1 MARRR
6 AGGRN
11 WSIFAERLKEWIRPC
26 YLKWVYFPLRPEARP
41 RQWVDCWR
49 YPRCD
54 LAREQGVAARQ
65 PDILILPMTDWHAR
79 MQRAQHLARALA
91 GLGYRCFYLNPNLG
105 REFPQPVWLSDS
117 PRVCRLEAG
126 VWEIHA
132 GLVREPVFHHRML
145 TGKETRKVLENV
157 EAIAKPF
164 QVERLAV
171 LCQFPLWNRLAVELR
186 RRFGGPVIYDCHDLL
201 SGFSRMAPEIIAA
214 ERELFEQA
222 DAVVVSA
229 KSLLEK
235 KVAEMPWLG
244 EKARLV
250 RNGVDVAHFQPVEGG
265 RRKVVGYAGSLDE
278 WFDVEAVR
286 AAAEA
291 HPECEFVFLGR
302 IEDKKVLALEALRNV
317 RFYGEIPYDRLPVY
331 MAEFDAALI
340 PFLITPL
347 TLATNPI
354 KLYEYFSCGLP
365 VVSTTLPEVE
375 LYPELVY
382 LAHSA
387 QEFAAQVGRALA
399 EQDGDLRAKRRKV
412 AEQESWAKRAEQVA
426 EVWEEGEAR
435 KAAGGDPSGFTGH
448 E

>member
-6 AGGRN
+6 AGRRN
-11 WSIFAERLKEWIRPC
+11 WSIFAERFKEWIRPC
-26 YLKWVYFPLRPEARP
+26 YLKWVYFPLRPGARP

-54 LAREQGVAARQ
+54 LARGQGRAARQ

-105 REFPQPVWLSDS
+105 REFPHPVWLSVS
-117 PRVCRLEAG
+117 PRVCRLEPG

-132 GLVREPVFHHRML
+132 GLGREPVFHHRML
-145 TGKETRKVLENV
+145 TEGETRKLLEDV
-157 EAIAKPF
+157 EAIAKSF

-171 LCQFPLWNRLAVELR
+171 LCQFPLWNRLAGDVR
-186 RRFGGPVIYDCHDLL
+186 QRFGGPVIYDCHDLL

-302 IEDKKVLALEALRNV
+302 IEDKRVLTLEALRNV
-317 RFYGEIPYDRLPVY
+317 RFYGEIPYSRLPVY
-331 MAEFDAALI
+331 MAEFDVALI

-365 VVSTTLPEVE
+365 VVSTPLPEVG
-375 LYPELVY
+375 LFPELVY
-382 LAHSA
+382 LAESPG
-387 QEFAAQVGRALA
+387 EFAAQVGKALA
-399 EQDGDLRAKRRKV
+399 EADSGLRARRRQV
-412 AEQESWAKRAEQVA
+412 AGQESWTKRAEQVA
-426 EVWEEGEAR
+426 EAIEDWKPGGTGEA
-435 KAAGGDPSGFTGH
+435 P
-448 E
+448 